1 MKEMEALETFVSFSS
16 AKSMFKKV
24 NKPQEL
30 IEPFFKKS
38 ITIVMSKIRHGW
50 FLNFYP
56 VLHVQK

>member
-30 IEPFFKKS
+30 IEPFLKNQ
-38 ITIVMSKIRHGW
+38 
-50 FLNFYP
+50 LP
-56 VLHVQK
+56 L